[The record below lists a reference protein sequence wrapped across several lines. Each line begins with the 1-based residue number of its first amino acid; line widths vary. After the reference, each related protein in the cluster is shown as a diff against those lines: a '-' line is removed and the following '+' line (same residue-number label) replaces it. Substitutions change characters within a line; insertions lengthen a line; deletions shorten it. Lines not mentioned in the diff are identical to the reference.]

1 MHNQHTH
8 INLRKMAS
16 IGIAFGNSSTS
27 FATIKDGKV
36 DVIANPDGERFIS
49 SALAYVDGDEYHGQQ
64 ALAQI
69 IRNPRSTIVNFRD
82 FIGVPF
88 TDISDKYSKYAA
100 HPVELNGKVAYEING
115 NKLTIEE
122 VVKRHLKQIKNAA
135 EDYLGQSIESTVI
148 TVPTNF
154 TEAQR
159 EDLIKI
165 AANAGLKVSQLIHEP
180 TAALLAHL
188 SNKNALLED
197 KVYVVADFGGIRSDA
212 AVIAVR
218 GGIMTLLATEH
229 STTLGG
235 VELDEALID
244 FFAADFEKKFK
255 ADAKKNEKSYS
266 KLAAASIITKKT
278 LSNVQSAG
286 VSVDSL
292 ADGYDYMSTI
302 NRLRFELV
310 GRKVFSEMVLFIES
324 LVKKAGLETLDIDSV
339 LLVGGTSN
347 IPKVA
352 STLELIFPEET
363 EIFAPAFDS
372 KLPNPNELNCRG
384 AAIQASLI
392 AGFDDEEI
400 KESLQPIVVNTEH
413 IQKPI
418 GIKDTDGKFLTI
430 LPRETAYPIKKAISF
445 TSASD
450 NVEIE
455 FFEGERTI
463 KETVVEPEQFSD
475 DEEESEEEEPEVI
488 RSVEYVP
495 GTLLAKMTLNGVGA
509 GKTVEAVIQIDKEGK
524 LHLTGRSG
532 DVVVKGEV
540 PRA

>member
-1 MHNQHTH
+1 
-8 INLRKMAS
+8 MAT
-16 IGIAFGNSSTS
+16 IGIAFGNSTTS

-49 SALAYVDGDEYHGQQ
+49 SALSYVDGDEYHGQQ
-64 ALAQI
+64 ALSQI
-69 IRNPRSTIVNFRD
+69 VRNPRNTIVNFRD

-88 TDISDKYSKYAA
+88 TDIDARYSKLAA

-115 NKLTIEE
+115 NKLSIDE

-154 TEAQR
+154 SDVQKQDIVR
-159 EDLIKI
+159 I
-165 AANAGLKVSQLIHEP
+165 AGEAGLKVSQLINEP

-188 SNKNALLED
+188 SNKDLLKED
-197 KVYVVADFGGIRSDA
+197 KIYVVADFGGIRSDA
-212 AVIAVR
+212 AIIAVR

-235 VELDEALID
+235 AELDDALID
-244 FFAADFEKKFK
+244 FFAADFQKKFK
-255 ADAKKNEKSYS
+255 ADAKKTENP
-266 KLAAASIITKKT
+266 L
-278 LSNVQSAG
+278 QSF

-292 ADGYDYMSTI
+292 AEGFDYMSSI

-310 GRKVFSEMVLFIES
+310 GRKVFSEMIEFIES
-324 LVKKAGLETLDIDSV
+324 LIKKAGLENLDIDAV
-339 LLVGGTSN
+339 LLVGES
-347 IPKVA
+347 
-352 STLELIFPEET
+352 T
-363 EIFAPAFDS
+363 EIHAPAIDS

-400 KESLQPIVVNTEH
+400 QESLQPVVVNTEH
-413 IQKPI
+413 ISAPI
-418 GIKDTDGKFLTI
+418 GIKDTDGHFLTI
-430 LPRETAYPIKKAISF
+430 LPRETAYPIKKTISF
-445 TSASD
+445 TSNSN

-455 FFEGERTI
+455 FYEGKRNI

-475 DEEESEEEEPEVI
+475 DEEDSEEEEPEIV
-488 RSVEYVP
+488 REVEYVP
-495 GTLLAKMTLNGVGA
+495 GTLLAKMVLNGVGA
-509 GKTVEAVIQIDKEGK
+509 GKPVDVIVQIDREGK
-524 LHLTGRSG
+524 MHLTGRSG
-532 DVVVKGEV
+532 DVIVKGEV
-540 PRA
+540 SQA

>member
-1 MHNQHTH
+1 
-8 INLRKMAS
+8 MAT
-16 IGIAFGNSSTS
+16 IGIAFGNSTTS
-27 FATIKDGKV
+27 FAAIKDGKV

-49 SALAYVDGDEYHGQQ
+49 SALSYVDGDEYHGQQ
-64 ALAQI
+64 AIAQI
-69 IRNPRSTIVNFRD
+69 VRNPRSTIVNFRD
-82 FIGVPF
+82 FIGTPF
-88 TDISDKYSKYAA
+88 TDINAQYSKYAA

-135 EDYLGQSIESTVI
+135 EDYLGQEIESTVI

-154 TEAQR
+154 TDVQK

-165 AANAGLKVSQLIHEP
+165 AANAGLKVSQLINEP

-188 SNKNALLED
+188 SNKEQLLDD
-197 KVYVVADFGGIRSDA
+197 KIYVVADFGGIRSDA
-212 AVIAVR
+212 AVVAVR

-235 VELDEALID
+235 AELDDVLID

-255 ADAKKNEKSYS
+255 ADAKKTEKSYS
-266 KLAAASIITKKT
+266 KLSAASAITKKT
-278 LSNVQSAG
+278 LSNVQTASI
-286 VSVDSL
+286 SVDSL

-310 GRKVFSEMVLFIES
+310 GRKVFSEMIEFIEN
-324 LVKKAGLETLDIDSV
+324 LVKKANLETLDIDSV

-352 STLELIFPEET
+352 NTLASIFPEST
-363 EIFAPAFDS
+363 EINAPTIDS

-400 KESLQPIVVNTEH
+400 KESLQPVVVNTEH
-413 IQKPI
+413 ISAPI
-418 GIKDTDGKFLTI
+418 GIKDTEGAFLTI
-430 LPRETAYPIKKAISF
+430 LPRETAYPIKKTISF
-445 TSASD
+445 TSKSND
-450 NVEIE
+450 VEIE
-455 FFEGERTI
+455 FFEGKRTI
-463 KETVVEPEQFSD
+463 KETVVEPEQYSD
-475 DEEESEEEEPEVI
+475 DEEDSEEEEPEIVKE
-488 RSVEYVP
+488 VEYIP
-495 GTLLAKMTLNGVGA
+495 GTLLAKMVLNGVGA
-509 GKTVEAVIQIDKEGK
+509 GKTVDVIVQIDREGK
-524 LHLTGRSG
+524 MHLTSRSG
-532 DVVVKGEV
+532 DVVVRGEV
-540 PRA
+540 SQS

>member
-1 MHNQHTH
+1 
-8 INLRKMAS
+8 MAT
-16 IGIAFGNSSTS
+16 IGIAFGNSTTS

-49 SALAYVDGDEYHGQQ
+49 SALSYIDGDEYHGQQ

-69 IRNPRSTIVNFRD
+69 VRNPRNTIVNFRD

-88 TDISDKYSKYAA
+88 TDINSQYSKYAA

-115 NKLTIEE
+115 NKLTIDE

-135 EDYLGQSIESTVI
+135 EDYLGQEIENTVI
-148 TVPTNF
+148 SVPTNF
-154 TEAQR
+154 TDIQK
-159 EDLIKI
+159 EDLVKM
-165 AANAGLKVSQLIHEP
+165 AAAAGLKVSQLINEP

-188 SNKNALLED
+188 SNKEQLLED
-197 KVYVVADFGGIRSDA
+197 KIYVVADFGGIRSDA
-212 AVIAVR
+212 AVISVR

-235 VELDEALID
+235 VELDESLIN

-255 ADAKKNEKSYS
+255 ADAKKSEKSYS
-266 KLAAASIITKKT
+266 KLAAASVITKKT
-278 LSNVQSAG
+278 LSNVQTAS

-292 ADGYDYMSTI
+292 AEGFDYMSSI

-310 GRKVFSEMVLFIES
+310 GRTVFSEMVEFIEK
-324 LVKKAGLETLDIDSV
+324 LVKKANLESLDIDSV

-347 IPKVA
+347 VPKVA
-352 STLELIFPEET
+352 STLSLVFPEST
-363 EIFAPAFDS
+363 EIIAPSIDS

-400 KESLQPIVVNTEH
+400 TESLQPIVVNTEH
-413 IQKPI
+413 IAQPI
-418 GIKDTDGKFLTI
+418 GIKNIEDGSFLTI
-430 LPRETAYPIKKAISF
+430 LPRETAYPIKKTISF
-445 TSASD
+445 TSNSD

-455 FFEGERTI
+455 FYEGKRTV
-463 KETVVEPEQFSD
+463 KETVVEPEQYSD
-475 DEEESEEEEPEVI
+475 DEEESEEEEPEI
-488 RSVEYVP
+488 IKELEYVP
-495 GTLLAKMTLNGVGA
+495 GTLLAKMSLNGVGS
-509 GKTVEAVIQIDKEGK
+509 GKSVEVIVQIDREGK
-524 LHLTGRSG
+524 MHLTGRSG
-532 DVVVKGEV
+532 SVVVKGEV
-540 PRA
+540 AQA

>member
-1 MHNQHTH
+1 
-8 INLRKMAS
+8 MAT
-16 IGIAFGNSSTS
+16 IGIAFGNSTTS

-49 SALAYVDGDEYHGQQ
+49 SVLSYVDGDEYHGQQ
-64 ALAQI
+64 ALAQVV
-69 IRNPRSTIVNFRD
+69 RNPRSTIVNFRD
-82 FIGVPF
+82 FIGTAF
-88 TDISDKYSKYAA
+88 TDINSDYSKYAA
-100 HPVELNGKVAYEING
+100 NPVEFNGKVGYEING
-115 NKLTIEE
+115 NKISIDE

-154 TEAQR
+154 TDIQKQ
-159 EDLIKI
+159 DLIKI
-165 AANAGLKVSQLIHEP
+165 AGEAGLKVSQLINEP

-188 SNKNALLED
+188 CNKEQLLED

-212 AVIAVR
+212 AVVAVR

-229 STTLGG
+229 STKLGG
-235 VELDEALID
+235 VELDNALLD

-255 ADAKKNEKSYS
+255 ADAKKTEKSYS
-266 KLAAASIITKKT
+266 KLSAASIITKKT
-278 LSNVQSAG
+278 LSNVQSAS

-292 ADGYDYMSTI
+292 ADGYDYMSSI

-310 GRKVFSEMVLFIES
+310 GRKVFTEMTQFVES
-324 LVKKAGLETLDIDSV
+324 VVKKAGLETLDIDSV

-352 STLELIFPEET
+352 NTLALVFPEST
-363 EIFAPAFDS
+363 EIYAPATDS

-400 KESLQPIVVNTEH
+400 AESLQPIVVNTEH
-413 IQKPI
+413 LQSSI

-430 LPRETAYPIKKAISF
+430 LPKETAYPIKKSISF
-445 TSASD
+445 TSTSD

-455 FFEGERTI
+455 FVEGKRTI
-463 KETVVEPEQFSD
+463 KETVVEPEQYS
-475 DEEESEEEEPEVI
+475 DEEEDSEEEEPEIVKE
-488 RSVEYVP
+488 VEYVP
-495 GTLLAKMTLNGVGA
+495 GTLLAKIVLQGVGS
-509 GKTVEAVIQIDKEGK
+509 GKTVDVIVNIDREGK
-524 LHLTGRSG
+524 MHLTARSG
-532 DVVVKGEV
+532 DVAVSGTISQ
-540 PRA
+540 A

>member
-1 MHNQHTH
+1 
-8 INLRKMAS
+8 MAT
-16 IGIAFGNSSTS
+16 IGIAFGNSTTS

-49 SALAYVDGDEYHGQQ
+49 SALSYVDGDEYHGQQ
-64 ALAQI
+64 ALSQI
-69 IRNPRSTIVNFRD
+69 VRNPRNTIVNFRD

-88 TDISDKYSKYAA
+88 TDIDARYSKLAA

-115 NKLTIEE
+115 NKLSIDE

-154 TEAQR
+154 SDVQKQDIVR
-159 EDLIKI
+159 I
-165 AANAGLKVSQLIHEP
+165 AGEAGLKVSQLINEP

-188 SNKNALLED
+188 SNKDLLKED
-197 KVYVVADFGGIRSDA
+197 KIYVVADFGGIRSDA

-235 VELDEALID
+235 AELDDALID
-244 FFAADFEKKFK
+244 FFAADFQKKFK
-255 ADAKKNEKSYS
+255 ADAKKTEKSLA
-266 KLAAASIITKKT
+266 KLVAASIITKKT
-278 LSNVQSAG
+278 LSNVQTAS

-292 ADGYDYMSTI
+292 AEGFDYMSSI

-310 GRKVFSEMVLFIES
+310 GRKVFSEMIEFIES
-324 LVKKAGLETLDIDSV
+324 LIKKAGLENLDIDAV

-352 STLELIFPEET
+352 STLSLIFPEST
-363 EIFAPAFDS
+363 EIHAPAIDS

-400 KESLQPIVVNTEH
+400 QESLQPVVVNTEH
-413 IQKPI
+413 ISAPI
-418 GIKDTDGKFLTI
+418 GIKDTDGHFLTI
-430 LPRETAYPIKKAISF
+430 LPRETAYPIKKTISF
-445 TSASD
+445 TSNSN

-455 FFEGERTI
+455 FYEGKRNI

-475 DEEESEEEEPEVI
+475 DEEDSEEEEPEIV
-488 RSVEYVP
+488 REVEYVP
-495 GTLLAKMTLNGVGA
+495 GTLLAKMVLNGVGA
-509 GKTVEAVIQIDKEGK
+509 GKPVDVIVQIDREGNM
-524 LHLTGRSG
+524 HLTGRSG
-532 DVVVKGEV
+532 DVIVKGEV
-540 PRA
+540 SQA